1 MLQNDEAL
9 YYGKPHR
16 CYITSKPLVI
26 IGVVSI
32 NFKVIILFLLLVANL
47 IRDCTPK
54 PNCPWPY
61 PKLSLTFLFAQVYW
75 L

>member
-32 NFKVIILFLLLVANL
+32 NFKVIILFLFCCKSHQGLH
-47 IRDCTPK
+47 P
-54 PNCPWPY
+54 
-61 PKLSLTFLFAQVYW
+61 
-75 L
+75 